1 LPLPRQVFLQEGGE
15 SKRQLPIQ
23 GTTRR
28 LHLVSRPLQS
38 TTGLSRRHRAF
49 SMAKKE
55 GGEPSEMRT
64 VCENCEV
71 FEIRDGYP
79 FCPILN
85 ERLSEKLMRMVCH
98 LKKGET

>member
-1 LPLPRQVFLQEGGE
+1 
-15 SKRQLPIQ
+15 
-23 GTTRR
+23 
-28 LHLVSRPLQS
+28 
-38 TTGLSRRHRAF
+38 
-49 SMAKKE
+49 MAKKE